1 MSGYQ
6 YNPPKPRPDPATIIA
21 LLRREN
27 TRLQHE
33 LHYWKTQAQ
42 QGPNTKDTENA
53 EPTR

>member
-27 TRLQHE
+27 TRLNKE
-33 LHYWKTQAQ
+33 LRDARDRA
-42 QGPNTKDTENA
+42 GKDTA
-53 EPTR
+53 